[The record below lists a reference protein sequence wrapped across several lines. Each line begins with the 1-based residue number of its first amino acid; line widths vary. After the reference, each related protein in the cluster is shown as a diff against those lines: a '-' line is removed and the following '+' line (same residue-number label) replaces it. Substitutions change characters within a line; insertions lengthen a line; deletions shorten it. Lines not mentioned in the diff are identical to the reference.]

1 MSTFAEQYQSDEETD
16 IAVVEDARVTNWRFE
31 QFRSLG
37 FANEDALLLALS
49 PCDLQAARTL
59 RAAGCSVRL
68 AMRILL

>member
-1 MSTFAEQYQSDEETD
+1 MPDEEMDFTRGK
-16 IAVVEDARVTNWRFE
+16 APWSHGTGEFRPE